1 MCLLKGPFFSFP
13 KFRPPSFLLLFA
25 ALSDDW
31 VQKTA
36 YRLPNHYCLMP
47 IIISLFLS
55 HIKSALATC
64 QPTVFFSLTTN
75 QHQPPATSQPNEA
88 LLIWIF

>member
-1 MCLLKGPFFSFP
+1 VFAKRAFFFPFQNLG
-13 KFRPPSFLLLFA
+13 RRVFLLLFA
-25 ALSDDW
+25 AFSDDW
-31 VQKTA
+31 VQKTT

-64 QPTVFFSLTTN
+64 QPTVFFYYNKSAS
-75 QHQPPATSQPNEA
+75 ATSQPNKM
-88 LLIWIF
+88 LVFQIPVPT